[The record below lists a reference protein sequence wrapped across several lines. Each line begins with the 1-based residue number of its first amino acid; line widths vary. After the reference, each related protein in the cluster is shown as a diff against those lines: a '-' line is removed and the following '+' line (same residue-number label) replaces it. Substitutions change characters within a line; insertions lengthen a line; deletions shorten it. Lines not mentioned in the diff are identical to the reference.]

1 MLNLRQQTEKDLG
14 FSLEGAWS
22 LPVVLIDPEGVEQT
36 KSKNDPLNDLSGQI
50 LYDHRVVDSDTGME
64 HLVNTP
70 VVTLRISSL
79 DRVPQ
84 DGEIWGMKFPLVP
97 DPSAAKTTFIL
108 TGRPTEGGA
117 SIGFIRLYPQ
127 LAGQE

>member
-1 MLNLRQQTEKDLG
+1 MINLRQQTEKDLG

-22 LPVVLIDPEGVEQT
+22 LPVVLIDPDGVEQT
-36 KSKNDPLNDLSGQI
+36 KSKNNPLNDLSGQI
-50 LYDHRVVDSDTGME
+50 LYDHRIVDSDTGME
-64 HLVNTP
+64 HTVNTP

-84 DGEIWGMKFPLVP
+84 DGEKWGMKFPLVP
-97 DPSAAKTTFIL
+97 DPSAPKTTFIL
-108 TGRPTEGGA
+108 IGRPPEGGP